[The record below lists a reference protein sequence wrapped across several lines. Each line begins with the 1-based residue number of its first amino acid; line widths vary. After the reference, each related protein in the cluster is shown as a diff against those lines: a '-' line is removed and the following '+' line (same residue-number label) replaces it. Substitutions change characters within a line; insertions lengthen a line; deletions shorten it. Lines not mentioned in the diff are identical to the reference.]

1 MSCAT
6 EFEATQRADM
16 ESFAAYDAKAF
27 RAVHHPEAVAINRR
41 GQVARGIEQ
50 IMAAAA
56 GHFERREAVFTW
68 NELHRF
74 VDGCRTAFIVYEAR
88 YRIEAS
94 GYDVATILGVTYVHE
109 GGGQWLAIADQGTPI
124 ESG

>member
-6 EFEATQRADM
+6 DFEATQRTDM
-16 ESFAAYDAKAF
+16 ESFAAFDAKAF

-50 IMAAAA
+50 IMAAATE
-56 GHFERREAVFTW
+56 HFERREAIFTW

-74 VDGCRTAFIVYEAR
+74 VDGCRSAFIVYTAR
-88 YRIEAS
+88 YRTVAPNRSAS
-94 GYDVATILGVTYVHE
+94 VTT
-109 GGGQWLAIADQGTPI
+109 ASCT
-124 ESG
+124 

>member
-16 ESFAAYDAKAF
+16 ESFAAYDANAF
-27 RAVHHPEAVAINRR
+27 RAVHHPEAVTINRR
-41 GQVARGIEQ
+41 GDLARGIEQ

-56 GHFERREAVFTW
+56 EHFQRREAIFTW

-74 VDGCRTAFIVYEAR
+74 VDGCRTAFIMYEAR

-94 GYDVATILGVTYVHE
+94 GYDVRSIVSVTYVHE
-109 GGGQWLAIADQGTPI
+109 RGRWLAIADQGTPLAPA
-124 ESG
+124 E